1 MLARLEAA
9 VAEGLDMRAQVSPR
23 AVGLLLGL
31 DCTLNPFLTNPV
43 WQEVA
48 DQPAA
53 RQAATMSDPE
63 FRRRVLEAHEVGRAR
78 GKVGGGLIGMF
89 DRMFPLTDP
98 PEYEPDVGDSVSG
111 LAPRAGVEPAE
122 WAYDFMPGDGGSSG
136 GGRGGKECVR
146 T

>member
-1 MLARLEAA
+1 MIR
-9 VAEGLDMRAQVSPR
+9 RPPR
-23 AVGLLLGL
+23 STRT
-31 DCTLNPFLTNPV
+31 DTLVPYTTLFRS
-43 WQEVA
+43 EVA

-63 FRRRVLEAHEVGRAR
+63 FRRRVLEAHGVGRAR

-111 LAPRAGVEPAE
+111 LAQRAGGEPAE
-122 WAYDFMPGDGGSSG
+122 GA
-136 GGRGGKECVR
+136 
-146 T
+146 

>member
-98 PEYEPDVGDSVSG
+98 PEYEPDVGDRSEEHTSELQSLMRLSYAVLCLKKKQISTNE
-111 LAPRAGVEPAE
+111 R
-122 WAYDFMPGDGGSSG
+122 SRQTSH
-136 GGRGGKECVR
+136 
-146 T
+146 